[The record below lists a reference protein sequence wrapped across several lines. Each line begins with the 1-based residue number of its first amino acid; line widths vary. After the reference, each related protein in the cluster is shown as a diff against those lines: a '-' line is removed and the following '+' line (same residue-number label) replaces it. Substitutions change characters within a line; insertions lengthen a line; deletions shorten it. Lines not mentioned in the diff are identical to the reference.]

1 MAGIRRTDN
10 ARPKG
15 SHRRRNR
22 LVKVNVLY
30 LFSVRNMFF
39 SGERRPRGRL
49 RMGSASP
56 LKTRGDQPLWPFAY
70 GLLEDRAPGQA
81 APRKRK
87 ASRGS
92 KRGGSRLGDEPRRL
106 ALAE

>member
-39 SGERRPRGRL
+39 SGERRFIP
-49 RMGSASP
+49 
-56 LKTRGDQPLWPFAY
+56 
-70 GLLEDRAPGQA
+70 
-81 APRKRK
+81 
-87 ASRGS
+87 
-92 KRGGSRLGDEPRRL
+92 
-106 ALAE
+106 